1 MSLTITPQV
10 TGQEASSSITY
21 CYLYE
26 PLRIDVDESV
36 SSSGIRVFIDLEVID
51 SSNTS
56 SVIET
61 LVDYGEFDVN
71 PGKTLSIDLMKIVRQ
86 HHDSN
91 LYKFSNIDDIVNSG
105 WDSIVSKYIYN
116 FKIRSSVSPT
126 PIEIK
131 KLPIIGGRN
140 FQDFKPTLGLT
151 NKISTVVNGDYFT
164 DVSWTKVN
172 NFTISEGK
180 AIVVSTDLV
189 KSQIFQASADTSEV
203 LTKVKFTVSNFSGT
217 GIAQMRYPLIVN
229 ITGNGTYEA
238 EGIGDSTL
246 RTQFDATADDL
257 STPLTFKI
265 DDVSVYPKLGYG
277 SNLISSTDITSDWF
291 KGADVTSTDLGL
303 GFHSVVNASGSSR
316 IITEEIDGIEEGE
329 EIIVSAYFK
338 GSGTAELKIR
348 ENGDNYSTYSE
359 KTITLTGTSTKHSI
373 IGINDFDG
381 NGALVS
387 ITIPANSTVEI
398 GSTQVFKS
406 YDSDYLDEISK
417 QEVDMYSKWNG
428 LQLINIDLAN
438 LTSSSTD
445 KSPTITKVVNSN
457 TNGDF
462 CGGQVVWKSRLGG
475 WCTWAFQLKRE
486 RQDKSYGGGFDVD
499 MFEATN
505 GNAYIPVNYTSVE
518 TSYSVSLK
526 DLSLSS
532 NELRAVQSIEASPAV
547 YYMPN
552 SDGRL
557 ELMRLGSS
565 SAPIFNMAN
574 GGDFSVT
581 LNSISKNFQKTK

>member
-10 TGQEASSSITY
+10 TGQEASSSVTY

-36 SSSGIRVFIDLEVID
+36 SSSGIRIFIDLEVID

-86 HHDSN
+86 HHDSD

-151 NKISTVVNGDYFT
+151 NKISTVVNGNYLT

-172 NFTISEGK
+172 NFTISGGK
-180 AIVVSTDLV
+180 GVVISTDLV
-189 KSQIFQASADTSEV
+189 KSQIFQASTGTSGV
-203 LTKVKFTVSNFSGT
+203 LTKVKFTVSDFSGT
-217 GIAQMRYPLIVN
+217 GSALLRYPLIVN

-238 EGIGDSTL
+238 EGIGESVL
-246 RTQFDATADDL
+246 RTQFDATADNL
-257 STPLTFKI
+257 ATPLTFKV
-265 DDVSVYPKLGYG
+265 DDVSVYPAL
-277 SNLISSTDITSDWF
+277 
-291 KGADVTSTDLGL
+291 DVED
-303 GFHSVVNASGSSR
+303 R
-316 IITEEIDGIEEGE
+316 
-329 EIIVSAYFK
+329 
-338 GSGTAELKIR
+338 
-348 ENGDNYSTYSE
+348 
-359 KTITLTGTSTKHSI
+359 
-373 IGINDFDG
+373 
-381 NGALVS
+381 
-387 ITIPANSTVEI
+387 
-398 GSTQVFKS
+398 
-406 YDSDYLDEISK
+406 DYLDEISK
-417 QEVDMYSKWNG
+417 QEIDMYSKCNG

-445 KSPTITKVVNSN
+445 KSPIITKVVKSN

-505 GNAYIPVNYTSVE
+505 GSAYIPVNYTSVE

>member
-131 KLPIIGGRN
+131 KLPIIGGRT
-140 FQDFKPTLGLT
+140 FQDFKPAVNFT
-151 NKISTVVNGDYFT
+151 NKISLIQNGTFEDASVWIRDSSDWQINSGASFINSSDLITDRMYQHTVGLT
-164 DVSWTKVN
+164 SGVSLKVR
-172 NFTISEGK
+172 FK
-180 AIVVSTDLV
+180 
-189 KSQIFQASADTSEV
+189 
-203 LTKVKFTVSNFSGT
+203 VSNFSGT
-217 GIAQMRYPLIVN
+217 GTLRLIYPFIKE
-229 ITGNGTYEA
+229 ITGDGIYEV
-238 EGIGDSTL
+238 EGVGGSVERI
-246 RTQFDATADDL
+246 QFDATADDL
-257 STPLTFKI
+257 GDPLIASIDSVSLYTIQASI
-265 DDVSVYPKLGYG
+265 DD
-277 SNLISSTDITSDWF
+277 
-291 KGADVTSTDLGL
+291 
-303 GFHSVVNASGSSR
+303 
-316 IITEEIDGIEEGE
+316 
-329 EIIVSAYFK
+329 
-338 GSGTAELKIR
+338 
-348 ENGDNYSTYSE
+348 
-359 KTITLTGTSTKHSI
+359 
-373 IGINDFDG
+373 DF
-381 NGALVS
+381 
-387 ITIPANSTVEI
+387 
-398 GSTQVFKS
+398 
-406 YDSDYLDEISK
+406 LDEISK
-417 QEVDMYSKWNG
+417 QEIDMYSKWNG

-505 GNAYIPVNYTSVE
+505 GSAYIPVNYTSIE
-518 TSYSVSLK
+518 TSYSISLK
-526 DLSLSS
+526 DLSLGS